1 MKRELEIKKLADNCV
16 SCVTKPCQLGC
27 PLNNDT
33 TGFIREVKNNNY
45 EEAFRILS
53 NTTVMPAICGKI
65 CPHEKQCQGSCVKR
79 VSYEP
84 VRIGDI
90 ESFIGDLAIENNW
103 KIEKKGD
110 KNKKVLVIGAGP
122 AGLTCAA
129 FLAKEGYKVTMYEK
143 HDYLGGLL
151 YHGIP
156 AFRLDKELL
165 KKAID
170 KILALGIVVH
180 TNMTLGKDFKL
191 DDIKDKYDAIFLG
204 VGANVSKKMMI
215 PGEDLDG
222 VYGGNELLEKAIHP
236 DYKNKR
242 VFVIGG
248 GNVAMDVARTVKR
261 LGAKEVTI
269 LYRREEDDMPAEK
282 IEIKETMNDGVKFL
296 YRTKLVKII
305 GEEKVKK
312 VECIKTQLDETE
324 KYVDVLDSNFIL
336 DADYV
341 MMAIGSKAD
350 DDVLN
355 GLGLERKENG
365 YLSTNDTDQTSEE
378 KVFAAGD
385 LTGTK
390 STVAWACRKGRDAA
404 YSIIKFLS
412 ENGK

>member
-1 MKRELEIKKLADNCV
+1 MKRELEIKKLADFCV

-33 TGFIREVKNNNY
+33 TGFIKAVKNDNY
-45 EEAFRILS
+45 EEAFKILS

-79 VSYEP
+79 VSYEA

-90 ESFIGDLAIENNW
+90 ESFIGDLAIENDW
-103 KIEKKGD
+103 KFLKKGK
-110 KNKKVLVIGAGP
+110 KNKKILVVGSGP

-129 FLAKEGYKVTMYEK
+129 FLAKEGYQVTLYEK

-156 AFRLDKELL
+156 AFRLSKDLV

-170 KILALGIVVH
+170 KILDLGIEVH
-180 TNMTLGKDFKL
+180 TNMTLGKDFSL
-191 DDIKDKYDAIFLG
+191 DEVKDKYDAIFLG
-204 VGANVSKKMMI
+204 IGANVSKMMEI
-215 PGEDLDG
+215 PGENLTG

-236 DYKNKR
+236 DYTDKK

-269 LYRREEDDMPAEK
+269 LYRRDEADMPAEK
-282 IEIKETMNDGVKFL
+282 VEIKETVLDDVKFL
-296 YRTKLVKII
+296 YKTKLVKIL
-305 GEEKVKK
+305 GKDKVQKI
-312 VECIKTQLDETE
+312 ECIKTKLNDEE
-324 KYVDVLDSNFIL
+324 KYVDVDGSNFVL
-336 DADYV
+336 GADYV

-350 DDVLN
+350 DDVLDT
-355 GLGLERKENG
+355 LGLERKENG
-365 YLSTNDTDQTSEE
+365 YLSTNDNDQTSDE
-378 KVFAAGD
+378 KIFAAGD

-404 YSIIKFLS
+404 YSIMEYL
-412 ENGK
+412 ENK

>member
-1 MKRELEIKKLADNCV
+1 MKRELEIKKLADFCV

-33 TGFIREVKNNNY
+33 TGFIKAVKNDNY

-79 VSYEP
+79 VSYEA

-90 ESFIGDLAIENNW
+90 ESFIGDLAIENDW
-103 KIEKKGD
+103 KFLKKGK
-110 KNKKVLVIGAGP
+110 KNKKILVVGSGP

-129 FLAKEGYKVTMYEK
+129 FLAKEGYQVTLYEK
-143 HDYLGGLL
+143 HNYLGGLL

-156 AFRLDKELL
+156 AFRLNKDLV

-170 KILALGIVVH
+170 KILDLGIEVH
-180 TNMTLGKDFKL
+180 TNMTLGKDFSL
-191 DDIKDKYDAIFLG
+191 DEVKDKYDAIFLG
-204 VGANVSKKMMI
+204 IGANISKMMEI
-215 PGEDLDG
+215 PGEDLTG

-236 DYKNKR
+236 DYTDKK

-269 LYRREEDDMPAEK
+269 LYRRDEADMPAEK
-282 IEIKETMNDGVKFL
+282 VEIKETVLDDVKFL
-296 YRTKLVKII
+296 YKTKLVKIL
-305 GEEKVKK
+305 GEDKVQKI
-312 VECIKTQLDETE
+312 ECIKTKLNDEE
-324 KYVDVLDSNFIL
+324 KYVDVDGSNFVL

-350 DDVLN
+350 DGVLDT
-355 GLGLERKENG
+355 LGLERKENG
-365 YLSTNDTDQTSEE
+365 YLSTNDNDQTSDE
-378 KVFAAGD
+378 KIFAAGD

-404 YSIIKFLS
+404 YSIMEYL
-412 ENGK
+412 ENK

>member
-1 MKRELEIKKLADNCV
+1 MKRELEIKKLADFCV

-33 TGFIREVKNNNY
+33 TGFIKAVKNDDY
-45 EEAFRILS
+45 EEAFKILS

-79 VSYEP
+79 VSYEA

-90 ESFIGDLAIENNW
+90 ESFIGDLAIENDW
-103 KIEKKGD
+103 KFLKKD
-110 KNKKVLVIGAGP
+110 KKNKKVLVVGSGP
-122 AGLTCAA
+122 AGLTCVA
-129 FLAKEGYKVTMYEK
+129 FLAKEGYQVTLYEK

-156 AFRLDKELL
+156 AFRLSKDLV

-170 KILALGIVVH
+170 KILDLGIEVH
-180 TNMTLGKDFKL
+180 TNMTLGKDFNL
-191 DDIKDKYDAIFLG
+191 NEVKDKYDAIFLG
-204 VGANVSKKMMI
+204 IGANVSKMMEI
-215 PGEDLDG
+215 PGENLAG

-236 DYKNKR
+236 DYTDKK

-269 LYRREEDDMPAEK
+269 LYRRDEADMPAEK
-282 IEIKETMNDGVKFL
+282 VEIKETVLDDVKFL
-296 YRTKLVKII
+296 YKTKLVKIL
-305 GEEKVKK
+305 GKGKVQKI
-312 VECIKTQLDETE
+312 ECIKTKLNDEE
-324 KYVDVLDSNFIL
+324 KYVDVEGSNFIL

-350 DDVLN
+350 DDVLDS
-355 GLGLERKENG
+355 LGLERKENG
-365 YLSTNDTDQTSEE
+365 YLSTNDNDQTSDE
-378 KVFAAGD
+378 KIFAAGD

-404 YSIIKFLS
+404 YSIMEYL
-412 ENGK
+412 ENK

>member
-1 MKRELEIKKLADNCV
+1 MKRELEIKKLADFCV

-33 TGFIREVKNNNY
+33 TGFIKAVKNDNY
-45 EEAFRILS
+45 EEAFKILS

-79 VSYEP
+79 VSYEA

-90 ESFIGDLAIENNW
+90 ESFIGDLAIENDW
-103 KIEKKGD
+103 KFLKKGK
-110 KNKKVLVIGAGP
+110 KNKKILVVGSGP

-129 FLAKEGYKVTMYEK
+129 FLAKEGYQVTLYEK

-156 AFRLDKELL
+156 AFRLNKDLV

-170 KILALGIVVH
+170 KILDLGIEVH
-180 TNMTLGKDFKL
+180 TNMTLGKDFGL
-191 DDIKDKYDAIFLG
+191 DEVKDKYDAIFLG
-204 VGANVSKKMMI
+204 IGANVSKMMEI
-215 PGEDLDG
+215 PGENLTG

-236 DYKNKR
+236 DYTDKK

-261 LGAKEVTI
+261 LGAKEVAI
-269 LYRREEDDMPAEK
+269 LYRRDEADMPAEK
-282 IEIKETMNDGVKFL
+282 VEIKETVLDDVKIL
-296 YRTKLVKII
+296 YKTKLVKIL
-305 GEEKVKK
+305 GEDKVQKI
-312 VECIKTQLDETE
+312 ECIKTKLNDEE
-324 KYVDVLDSNFIL
+324 KYVDVEGSNFVL

-350 DDVLN
+350 DDVLDN
-355 GLGLERKENG
+355 LDLERKENG
-365 YLSTNDTDQTSEE
+365 YLSTNDNDQTSDE
-378 KVFAAGD
+378 KIFAAGD

-404 YSIIKFLS
+404 YSIMEYL
-412 ENGK
+412 ENK